1 MSSKSKTS
9 RENYQTR
16 LETKIMPHLRGHSV
30 RLKKTHFVPRDEIG
44 NAVTN
49 ASVFMSTSSPMLG
62 RVVSTRVAL
71 DQMKS

>member
-1 MSSKSKTS
+1 
-9 RENYQTR
+9 
-16 LETKIMPHLRGHSV
+16 MPHLRGHSV